1 MASLTKH
8 QRRFTCVTTPYST
21 LYNISPCIHVTMYIR
36 GLFGGGRGPPTP
48 PLPFI
53 ASFFFRKTHCFPG
66 IFYFY
71 RKNAS
76 FFSLPSATQNLLAFA
91 RACECVSVRV
101 NPPCPPL
108 VRYRRV
114 PPPGRTADTV
124 RSIER
129 VGVSVRE
136 CVRACVRVL
145 VLLALGP

>member
-1 MASLTKH
+1 MH
-8 QRRFTCVTTPYST
+8 RFLAFLVP
-21 LYNISPCIHVTMYIR
+21 
-36 GLFGGGRGPPTP
+36 
-48 PLPFI
+48 
-53 ASFFFRKTHCFPG
+53 RKTCS
-66 IFYFY
+66 
-71 RKNAS
+71 R
-76 FFSLPSATQNLLAFA
+76 FA
-91 RACECVSVRV
+91 RACECVSMRV

>member
-1 MASLTKH
+1 M
-8 QRRFTCVTTPYST
+8 
-21 LYNISPCIHVTMYIR
+21 
-36 GLFGGGRGPPTP
+36 FGGGALPPRRF
-48 PLPFI
+48 PFL
-53 ASFFFRKTHCFPG
+53 ASFFFRKTRCFPG
-66 IFYFY
+66 FLYFY

-108 VRYRRV
+108 VRYCRV